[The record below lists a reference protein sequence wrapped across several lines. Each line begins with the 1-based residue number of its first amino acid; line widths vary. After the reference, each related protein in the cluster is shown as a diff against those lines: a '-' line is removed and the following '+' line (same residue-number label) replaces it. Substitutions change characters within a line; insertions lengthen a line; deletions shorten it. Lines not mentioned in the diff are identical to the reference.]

1 MSSLPLSHSD
11 ACNYRTHAHDLLL
24 TKIQDGG
31 RRRPG
36 NGARKL
42 SGKSVILLVSLSR
55 PSDNNSVIDF
65 LPEYNWNREPRR
77 MYYPSGPP

>member
-11 ACNYRTHAHDLLL
+11 ACNCEAHAQDLLL

-36 NGARKL
+36 DGARKL
-42 SGKSVILLVSLSR
+42 SGKSVILLFSLPR
-55 PSDNNSVIDF
+55 PSDNNSVINF
-65 LPEYNWNREPRR
+65 
-77 MYYPSGPP
+77 